1 MSATAEG
8 RQTPPRQ
15 SRQQRATLESVVA
28 AVDRAAV
35 DATLLSPSRWQVH
48 VLRAS
53 DGSHYVALRG
63 VASGLTALDA
73 PVILYV
79 RLTSRAAPG
88 VTTVA
93 QRSAVMEWLR
103 GQRSDPLPM
112 SARPLDV
119 GAAGRDADWRRR
131 RLRRRRRRRQ
141 LQRAALHGPPA
152 RAGGA
157 RARGRRQEAPRRA
170 RDAARAGLPTIHPF
184 EDFEVAARLDRD
196 AAGAT
201 ILRSV
206 RAGPGA
212 FDLYVAWAE
221 PAGSGRPGPV
231 RVITRRLELPAATTD
246 FQLSDIVLADARPR
260 GSRTPTPPASRTR
273 IPTPSARSKRR
284 RPATTR
290 FASTSA
296 CRSCSR

>member
-1 MSATAEG
+1 MSLLLVSASAEG
-8 RQTPPRQ
+8 RQNPPRL

-28 AVDRAAV
+28 AVDRAAL

-53 DGSHYVALRG
+53 DGSHYVALRA
-63 VASGLTALDA
+63 VASDLPGLDA

-79 RLTSRAAPG
+79 RLASRAAPG

-112 SARPLDV
+112 SAGRSMSVPQGEMPIG
-119 GAAGRDADWRRR
+119 GAAAFAGDVAADSSNA
-131 RLRRRRRRRQ
+131 LRYMDRQ
-141 LQRAALHGPPA
+141 REQAA
-152 RAGGA
+152 RE
-157 RARGRRQEAPRRA
+157 REAADKKRRA
-170 RDAARAGLPTIHPF
+170 ELEDAARAGLPTVHPF
-184 EDFEVAARLDRD
+184 EDFDVAGRLDRD
-196 AAGAT
+196 PTGAT

-221 PAGSGRPGPV
+221 RLGQRAPGAGARHHPPAGTPGRHH
-231 RVITRRLELPAATTD
+231 
-246 FQLSDIVLADARPR
+246 
-260 GSRTPTPPASRTR
+260 R
-273 IPTPSARSKRR
+273 ISS
-284 RPATTR
+284 
-290 FASTSA
+290 
-296 CRSCSR
+296 